1 MTPERIAELRALC
14 EADAYELEGE
24 CLRCRSAMH
33 IPEDLEPTVVCDLCA
48 QEIVA
53 TALPE
58 VLDEIERLT
67 AALAKAEHER
77 NLATVEAIGHA
88 HSDGHL
94 SSLVDEQREEIERLT
109 KERDN
114 WRRSA
119 DAAMNSLRYWEGIKE
134 RAEKAE
140 AAIDEANR
148 LRTLAIEHNERVAAD
163 LRAQEERADRLS
175 QELDRHIDALASLG
189 HLPDDAEHV
198 RWCKP
203 CRGVREGS
211 AEPPPC
217 RECASMVVG
226 GRCLSCGAE
235 HKEEPYP
242 GRGGKP

>member
-1 MTPERIAELRALC
+1 
-14 EADAYELEGE
+14 
-24 CLRCRSAMH
+24 
-33 IPEDLEPTVVCDLCA
+33 VK
-48 QEIVA
+48 
-53 TALPE
+53 
-58 VLDEIERLT
+58 RLT

-140 AAIDEANR
+140 ARATEA
-148 LRTLAIEHNERVAAD
+148 EREVER
-163 LRAQEERADRLS
+163 LRAQLAKERERITDIALEAHGTGQTSGFAAGFCAGRDAAAGVVEDMDDVPTRKEASRLI
-175 QELDRHIDALASLG
+175 RALTPPAA
-189 HLPDDAEHV
+189 PKE
-198 RWCKP
+198 
-203 CRGVREGS
+203 
-211 AEPPPC
+211 EPPPC

-235 HKEEPYP
+235 HTEET
-242 GRGGKP
+242 